1 MGRKMPDLLGEIGAV
16 DVLFQRLVDEC
27 RNHEAERH
35 VDEHVAA
42 VVDCGIE
49 IRIRKRGVKELRRLI
64 DLVDRDAADEMD
76 DKAYLILRQRK
87 KEALARQLNPT
98 PTTINNSFTSIN
110 ISPEVMKQA
119 ELAASKQIIQES
131 EIKTL
136 DLTNE
141 GKEND

>member
-1 MGRKMPDLLGEIGAV
+1 MASFLKTFGKGILYFISLPFLLVSLVIYGIYLLVIFIFYAFKFIISFFMGKTIKL
-16 DVLFQRLVDEC
+16 
-27 RNHEAERH
+27 
-35 VDEHVAA
+35 
-42 VVDCGIE
+42 
-49 IRIRKRGVKELRRLI
+49 K
-64 DLVDRDAADEMD
+64 DEMD